1 MSEAI
6 VAKRYADAL
15 FELGKEKNTLD
26 QFVEEFQVVRE
37 VFQQDAQL
45 NTFLEHPRIHQM
57 KKKQMLEK
65 AFQSMN
71 QDVVNTLL
79 LLLERD
85 RVQIVPSMIDHLIQ
99 RVNDAKGIAEATVYS
114 VRELSD
120 SEQQELEK
128 TIAKRFQIKS
138 VTIHNIVDP
147 SIIGGIRVRV
157 GNTIMDGS
165 ISGKLKRMEREIASA
180 NN

>member
-15 FELGKEKNTLD
+15 FQLGNEKNTLD
-26 QFVEEFQVVRE
+26 QFVEEFRVVKE
-37 VFQQDAQL
+37 VFQKEEQL
-45 NTFLEHPRIHQM
+45 NTFLEHPRINQM
-57 KKKQMLEK
+57 KKKELLEA
-65 AFQSMN
+65 AFQNMD
-71 QDVVNTLL
+71 QDVLNTLL

-120 SEQQELEK
+120 SEKKELEN
-128 TIAKRFQIKS
+128 TIAKRFEKQS
-138 VTIHNIVDP
+138 VTIHNVVDP
-147 SIIGGIRVRV
+147 TIIGGIRVRV
-157 GNTIMDGS
+157 GNTIIDGS
-165 ISGKLKRMEREIASA
+165 ISGKLRRMEREIATA